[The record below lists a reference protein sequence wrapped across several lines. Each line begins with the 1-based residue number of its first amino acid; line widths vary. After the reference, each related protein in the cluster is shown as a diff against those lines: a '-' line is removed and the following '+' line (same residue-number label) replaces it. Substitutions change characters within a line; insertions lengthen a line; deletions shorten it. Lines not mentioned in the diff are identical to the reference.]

1 LTPPCPAVFLD
12 RDGVLNELVWDPD
25 DGRCES
31 PLKPD
36 HVRLAEGAAAAV
48 RILRA
53 AGWQVLVASN
63 QPAAAKGKAS
73 EEDLRAVHDRVVAL
87 LAAEGVE
94 IDGWRYCLHR
104 HEDGCACR
112 KPKPGMLLDLA
123 RRHAIDL
130 RASWMIGDTDADVSA
145 GRAAGARTVLLTSP
159 ASAHKRR
166 HVPAPDLVADDL
178 REAAAQLS
186 ALRGAELTR

>member
-1 LTPPCPAVFLD
+1 MTPPCPAVFLD